1 MLMLPVYLG
10 DCAALTFLQHIQD
23 LIETEGGS
31 PAANA
36 DVSSVS
42 AMEEAQPQ
50 ESDITLD
57 HGVESSSSL
66 RELVDVFFAA
76 VREHGSHL
84 KKSATS

>member
-1 MLMLPVYLG
+1 MLMLSVYLG

-42 AMEEAQPQ
+42 AIEEAQPQ
-50 ESDITLD
+50 EDDITLD
-57 HGVESSSSL
+57 QRVESSSSL

-84 KKSATS
+84 KSATS